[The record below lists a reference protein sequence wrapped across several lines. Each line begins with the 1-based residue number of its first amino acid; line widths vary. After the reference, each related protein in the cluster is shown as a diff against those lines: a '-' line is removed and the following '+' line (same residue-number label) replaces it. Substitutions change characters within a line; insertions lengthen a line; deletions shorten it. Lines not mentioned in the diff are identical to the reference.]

1 MSQQTKF
8 QSPVD
13 WLSIQLYEKMNMAG
27 NEKVFDE
34 LIDQAKIMEEDVLY
48 TEYMNGYEKGWE
60 TSNENFRSDVTRLY
74 NKYNFNTPSK

>member
-13 WLSIQLYEKMNMAG
+13 WLSIQLYDKMNMAG

-34 LIDQAKIMEEDVLY
+34 LIDQAKIMEEDNLY